1 MIDNVGEISNANE
14 PDGAAVFRQIC
25 ILKKYCNSTKI
36 HNVVVGQHVCSLYR
50 RRQQYIVVDNCYNII
65 L

>member
-36 HNVVVGQHVCSLYR
+36 HNVVVG
-50 RRQQYIVVDNCYNII
+50 
-65 L
+65 